1 MSAIAHV
8 SPPASPNRRRRVR
21 QKVHAPAYATFKG
34 ESHGEMLDL
43 YEVLDISEVGLSIQF
58 ASPMT
63 VGQEVDLRIDLSE
76 ATGQISALARVI
88 WSNSNGRAGL
98 ALPALN
104 LPDLHRLRE
113 WLFLNAMAAAANAA
127 AAADPIS
134 IVVPPAPRPNYT
146 DVLSAATAVQREAES
161 LGSDLEAVLSLIVSR
176 SQTLLRAS
184 GAAIALA
191 EKKSVVPVSDQISQI
206 MICRASAG
214 ESAPAVGAA
223 LQVGSGFSGECVRSG
238 ATLRCDDCETD
249 DRVDRQSCRALG
261 IRSILAVPIRTAE
274 NVIGLLEVF
283 SAQPNAFR
291 ENDTTVLQ
299 RFAETLVVA
308 VPRSAR
314 TEDSSVPPSVSPRP
328 FTSSP
333 GSVLFAHDPAANSPR
348 KNLALDDDKLG
359 GIRLPRAHLYLLMG
373 AAASIALVLGF
384 ILAPWLQEK
393 IKARDHAPEHTVLAS
408 SQPPVSA
415 PAAPA
420 IESATLDQLR
430 QFADNGDSAAE
441 NALALRYASGDGV
454 RQDDSEAARWFTKAA
469 EAGNV
474 KAQAALGTR
483 YWAGRGVPS
492 SLTQAYFWT
501 VLARA
506 SGDKNSKTFA
516 EFLASH
522 MTRQQAAVVEQ
533 QANIWY
539 QQHESQSKPNPGH

>member
-1 MSAIAHV
+1 MSAIAQV
-8 SPPASPNRRRRVR
+8 SPPISPNRRHRVR

-214 ESAPAVGAA
+214 TV
-223 LQVGSGFSGECVRSG
+223 
-238 ATLRCDDCETD
+238 CE
-249 DRVDRQSCRALG
+249 G
-261 IRSILAVPIRTAE
+261 
-274 NVIGLLEVF
+274 
-283 SAQPNAFR
+283 
-291 ENDTTVLQ
+291 
-299 RFAETLVVA
+299 
-308 VPRSAR
+308 
-314 TEDSSVPPSVSPRP
+314 
-328 FTSSP
+328 
-333 GSVLFAHDPAANSPR
+333 
-348 KNLALDDDKLG
+348 
-359 GIRLPRAHLYLLMG
+359 
-373 AAASIALVLGF
+373 
-384 ILAPWLQEK
+384 
-393 IKARDHAPEHTVLAS
+393 
-408 SQPPVSA
+408 
-415 PAAPA
+415 
-420 IESATLDQLR
+420 
-430 QFADNGDSAAE
+430 
-441 NALALRYASGDGV
+441 
-454 RQDDSEAARWFTKAA
+454 
-469 EAGNV
+469 
-474 KAQAALGTR
+474 
-483 YWAGRGVPS
+483 
-492 SLTQAYFWT
+492 
-501 VLARA
+501 
-506 SGDKNSKTFA
+506 
-516 EFLASH
+516 
-522 MTRQQAAVVEQ
+522 
-533 QANIWY
+533 
-539 QQHESQSKPNPGH
+539 

>member
-1 MSAIAHV
+1 MSAIAQV
-8 SPPASPNRRRRVR
+8 SPPLSPNRRRRVR
-21 QKVHAPAYATFKG
+21 QKVHAPAYATFNG
-34 ESHGEMLDL
+34 DSHGEMLDL
-43 YEVLDISEVGLSIQF
+43 YEVLDLSEVGLSIQF

-104 LPDLHRLRE
+104 IPDLHRLRE

-127 AAADPIS
+127 ASGSPFS
-134 IVVPPAPRPNYT
+134 VVQRVPRPNYT
-146 DVLSAATAVQREAES
+146 DVLTASTAVQREAES
-161 LGSDLEAVLSLIVSR
+161 LGSNLEAVLSLIVAR
-176 SQTLLRAS
+176 SKTLLRAS

-191 EKKSVVPVSDQISQI
+191 EKNPGAQTSNLISQI

-214 ESAPAVGAA
+214 ESAPPVGAA
-223 LQVGSGFSGECVRSG
+223 LQVGSGFSGECVRTGTTS
-238 ATLRCDDCETD
+238 RCDDCETD
-249 DRVDRQSCRALG
+249 ARVDRQSCRALG
-261 IRSILAVPIRTAE
+261 IRSILAVPIRTPE
-274 NVIGLLEVF
+274 NVTGLLEVF

-299 RFAETLVVA
+299 RFAETLAAA
-308 VPRSAR
+308 VTRATR
-314 TEDSSVPPSVSPRP
+314 AEDSSVPPSSSPRP
-328 FTSSP
+328 FTSAP
-333 GSVLFAHDPAANSPR
+333 GSVLFAHDPAENLPT

-373 AAASIALVLGF
+373 AAAAIALVLGF
-384 ILAPWLQEK
+384 MLAPWLQEK
-393 IKARDHAPEHTVLAS
+393 IKTRDHASEHTVLAS

-420 IESATLDQLR
+420 IESATLEQLR
-430 QFADNGDSAAE
+430 QFAGNGNPAAE

-454 RQDDSEAARWFTKAA
+454 HQDDREAARWFTQAA
-469 EAGNV
+469 ESGNV

-522 MTRQQAAVVEQ
+522 MTRQQAAAVEQ

-539 QQHESQSKPNPGH
+539 QQHQSNTKPSPAH

>member
-1 MSAIAHV
+1 MSAIAQV
-8 SPPASPNRRRRVR
+8 SPPVSPNRRRRVR
-21 QKVHAPAYATFKG
+21 QKVHAPAYATFNG
-34 ESHGEMLDL
+34 DSHGEMLDL

-76 ATGQISALARVI
+76 ATGQISTLARVI

-104 LPDLHRLRE
+104 IPDLHRLRE

-127 AAADPIS
+127 ASPHPFS
-134 IVVPPAPRPNYT
+134 VVPPALRPNYT
-146 DVLSAATAVQREAES
+146 DVLTAATAVQREAES
-161 LGSDLEAVLSLIVSR
+161 LGTDLEAILSLIVSR

-191 EKKSVVPVSDQISQI
+191 EQNSAAPVPNSISQI
-206 MICRASAG
+206 MVCRASAG
-214 ESAPAVGAA
+214 ESAPPVGTA
-223 LQVGSGFSGECVRSG
+223 LQVGSGFSGECVRTGTTS
-238 ATLRCDDCETD
+238 RCDDCETD
-249 DRVDRQSCRALG
+249 ARVDRQSCRALG

-274 NVIGLLEVF
+274 NVMGLLEVF

-291 ENDTTVLQ
+291 ENDGTVLQ
-299 RFAETLVVA
+299 RFAETVA
-308 VPRSAR
+308 AAVTRATR
-314 TEDSSVPPSVSPRP
+314 AEDSSVPPSSSPRP
-328 FTSSP
+328 FTSAP
-333 GSVLFAHDPAANSPR
+333 GSVLFAYDPAENLQT
-348 KNLALDDDKLG
+348 KNLALDDYKLG

-373 AAASIALVLGF
+373 AAATIALILGF
-384 ILAPWLQEK
+384 MLAPWLQEK
-393 IKARDHAPEHTVLAS
+393 IKTRDHASEHTVLAS

-420 IESATLDQLR
+420 IESATLGQLR
-430 QFADNGDSAAE
+430 QFADNGDPAAE

-454 RQDDSEAARWFTKAA
+454 RQDDSEAARWFTQAA

-492 SLTQAYFWT
+492 SLTQAYFWS

-522 MTRQQAAVVEQ
+522 MTRQQAAAVEQ

-539 QQHESQSKPNPGH
+539 QQHLSNTKPSPVR